1 MPIYTY
7 QCDREHVSEHFFSI
21 ADKPFAV
28 KCPKCRKEALQ
39 IITLDSMPTYHS
51 LASFSSGIDDAVV
64 RRSRDPGDGSYIDP
78 TLSRDRKTGKITPI
92 KSRKHREELMR
103 AKGLEPFGDT
113 DLSKDTE
120 RLKKTR
126 PFHVGAGGLNRRA
139 HG

>member
-7 QCDREHVSEHFFSI
+7 ECDRQHVSEHFFSI
-21 ADKPFAV
+21 AEKPFAL

-39 IITLDSMPTYHS
+39 VITIDSMPIFHS
-51 LASFSSGIDDAVV
+51 MAAFSADIDDRDVQ
-64 RRSRDPGDGSYIDP
+64 RTRDPGDGSYIDP

-103 AKGLEPFGDT
+103 AKGLEPFGET
-113 DLSKDTE
+113 DLSSDTA
-120 RLKKTR
+120 RLKKKR
-126 PFHVGAGGLNRRA
+126 PVHFGAGTQKRRA